1 MHDFSITSPSRVC
14 AATGRELQPGDVFVS
29 ALVEVGD
36 RLQRRDFARG
46 AWTDSVEGCVGWWRS
61 HVPTGREQPA
71 ETPREVMLNLLD
83 RWKQDRAERDRTY
96 VLALW
101 LVRRK
106 VLRFDDTV
114 GESPKADNEPLRLF
128 CPSTG
133 TSYDIAVAK
142 PSAER
147 QQQIQSEL
155 IELLYGKS
163 A

>member
-1 MHDFSITSPSRVC
+1 MQDFSITTPSRVC

-36 RLQRRDFARG
+36 RLQRRDYARG
-46 AWTDSVEGCVGWWRS
+46 AWKESIEGCVGWWRS
-61 HVPTGREQPA
+61 HVPTGKEKPA
-71 ETPREVMLNLLD
+71 ETPREVMLGLLN
-83 RWKQDRAERDRTY
+83 RWQHDRAERDRTY

-106 VLRFDDTV
+106 VLRFDDTAGDV
-114 GESPKADNEPLRLF
+114 ESTGSGPLRLY

-133 TSYDIAVAK
+133 ASYDIAVAK

-147 QQQIQSEL
+147 QEQLQTEL
-155 IELLYGKS
+155 TELLYGN
-163 A
+163 AA